1 MIYDPITNQ
10 PLIEAERFILRTLRK
25 SDAGLLEMH
34 TGDERVARG
43 TRSIPHPLPPG
54 STDAFITRAMGK
66 ERALDVWVMDG
77 SVSGHAEVVGLVS
90 LTPMDRDQSEIK
102 FWVAPAFWNTGM
114 ASEAVRAMV
123 AANPHDS
130 KTMFAEVFQDNPASA
145 RVVTNSGFDY
155 LGDAEAYS
163 VARDATVPTWTY
175 VNRLE
180 D

>member
-1 MIYDPITNQ
+1 MIYNQITNQ
-10 PLIEAERFILRTLRK
+10 PLIEADRFVLRTLRK

-34 TGDERVARG
+34 TGDKRVARG

-66 ERALDVWVMDG
+66 ERSLDVWVMDG
-77 SVSGHAEVVGLVS
+77 TISGHAEVVGLVS

-123 AANPHDS
+123 AANPHGS

-155 LGDAEAYS
+155 LGDAEAFS

-175 VNRLE
+175 VNRLG